1 MIGLRKSGHQPDYF
15 LLSLVLILTLF
26 GLAML
31 SSASSELG
39 KVRFND
45 SYYYLKHQAYFGLS
59 LGIAGFLIGY
69 LIRYQHWK
77 KFALP
82 LLVLNLIALVLVF
95 THIGLATG
103 NANRWLKIGP
113 LSFQPAESMK
123 LAFIIYLA
131 AWLSNPKIKRTTKFF
146 EGFLPFALI
155 SGFIAILLF
164 LQPATSTVA
173 ILLGSG
179 LIVYIIDGA
188 KIRYIALI
196 ILIGI
201 LGVATL
207 ISITP
212 YRKERILG
220 FFNKTEDVSGK
231 NYQVNQALI
240 AAGSGGLMGRGY
252 GQSVAKVNNVLP
264 ASIDDSIF
272 AIISEEVGFIGA
284 GAVVML
290 FGMLSFRMFY
300 LAHRLRDRFGRL
312 ILIGFGSIIA
322 FQSLVNMASI
332 SGLIPLTGVP
342 LPFISYGGTALAA
355 FLTMSGIAVNISKYT

>member
-39 KVRFND
+39 KVKWND

-59 LGIAGFLIGY
+59 LGIVGFLAGFL
-69 LIRYQHWK
+69 LRYQYLRR
-77 KFALP
+77 FALL
-82 LLVLNLIALVLVF
+82 LLVVNLVALILVF
-95 THIGLATG
+95 TPVGLEAR
-103 NANRWLKIGP
+103 NAHRWLQVGP

-123 LAFIIYLA
+123 LIFIIYLA

-146 EGFLPFALI
+146 EGFLPFAVVSGLI
-155 SGFIAILLF
+155 AVLLF

-179 LIVYIIDGA
+179 LVVYILDGA
-188 KIRYIALI
+188 KIRYISLI
-196 ILIGI
+196 ILVGI
-201 LGVATL
+201 LCVATL
-207 ISITP
+207 VLITP
-212 YRKERILG
+212 YRKDRFLG

-240 AAGSGGLMGRGY
+240 AAGSGGLFGRGY
-252 GQSVAKVNNVLP
+252 GQSIAKLNNVLP

-272 AIISEEVGFIGA
+272 AIISEELGFIGA

-290 FGMLSFRMFY
+290 FGMFSFRMFY